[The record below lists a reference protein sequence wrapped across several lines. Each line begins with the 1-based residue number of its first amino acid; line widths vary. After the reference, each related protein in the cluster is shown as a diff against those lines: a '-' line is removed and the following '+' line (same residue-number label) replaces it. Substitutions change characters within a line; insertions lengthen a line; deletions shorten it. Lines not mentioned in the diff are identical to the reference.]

1 MHIKAALITA
11 AVLLLLLLA
20 FVMAVV
26 RRAAL
31 SLEWARKLSCT
42 PRLLQRALP
51 YQLISIIMPALNEEA
66 NITQA
71 ICNVLAAFDN
81 LGIAG
86 EIVVINDG
94 SIDRT
99 RELTELEMRR
109 DSRVRLLNHDRPG
122 GIGAAFWDGVA
133 QARGEVVCLLPGD
146 NENDPWEIL
155 RYRQLLEHVDILIP
169 FVFNKEA
176 RSLFRNGLSYVY
188 RFIINT
194 TFLVNFNYTN
204 GTVMYRKKILEEL
217 DFHSNGFFYQ
227 TDILVRT
234 VKRGYLFAEVPYRL
248 DVRPHGLSKAVTFP
262 SLLQVIKGY
271 LRLVRDI
278 HFSGPGQAPTGFAA
292 GSLTAERHGGE
303 RPSQAEPAPGR
314 LGGGAAA

>member
-1 MHIKAALITA
+1 MHLGSIFIAAAIF
-11 AVLLLLLLA
+11 LLLLLA
-20 FVMAVV
+20 FAGLKVHLAV
-26 RRAAL
+26 RA
-31 SLEWARKLSCT
+31 LEWARQLSCP
-42 PRLLQRALP
+42 PRPIKRATAYELV
-51 YQLISIIMPALNEEA
+51 SIIMPALDEAA
-66 NITQA
+66 NIVPA
-71 ICNVLAAFDN
+71 IRNVLAAFDD

-94 SIDRT
+94 SRDRT
-99 RELTELEMRR
+99 PELARQESER
-109 DSRVRLLNHDRPG
+109 DPRVRLVNHDQPG
-122 GIGAAFWDGVA
+122 GIGAAFWDGVG
-133 QARGEVVCLLPGD
+133 QARGEVVCMLPGD

-155 RYRQLLEHVDILIP
+155 RYHKLLEHVDILIP

-204 GTVMYRKKILEEL
+204 GTVMYRKRILEEL
-217 DFHSNGFFYQ
+217 DFHNRGFFFQ

-262 SLLQVIKGY
+262 SLMRVIKGY
-271 LRLVRDI
+271 LKLVRDI
-278 HFSGPGQAPTGFAA
+278 HFSRENKDPAGFAA
-292 GSLTAERHGGE
+292 GSLTSERHGNLAGAYT
-303 RPSQAEPAPGR
+303 PGTPALALNKR
-314 LGGGAAA
+314 